1 MTLLNKT
8 DETVMSLLHYF
19 ITEKGY
25 NPIILQGVQNEIWL
39 ENLTSDYKIV
49 RIVSNY
55 IHNKEQ
61 LDYDLFKSTRIIK
74 QIKHKTFSFKL
85 NTLSIFVNLGDNISN
100 ENIKNTNEIEC
111 ASIKEIEDLSKYDN
125 ILKIF
130 PNIVKKTHFK
140 EEGVELFVKITDD
153 INKANEK
160 NNKRA
165 EEIFALRKPFVTYG
179 IIIINILVFLA
190 MVLISREG
198 VMAFSSETLVK
209 FGGNLKY
216 LVLEGEFFR
225 ILTSAFLHDGIMHLF
240 FNMYALYV
248 IGPQLENFFGK
259 TRFALIYIISAICA
273 SLLSLAFN
281 DAYTVSVGASGAIFG
296 LFGSLLYFGYYYRVY
311 LGSLL
316 RSQIIPVIL
325 LNLALGF
332 MMTGI
337 DNAAHIGGL
346 VGGVLISMGLGVK
359 YKSTKSDMIN
369 GMIISI
375 LYIAFLI
382 YLVFFR

>member
-1 MTLLNKT
+1 MNLLNKT
-8 DETVMSLLHYF
+8 DETVMRLLHYF

-74 QIKHKTFSFKL
+74 QIKFKTFSFKL
-85 NTLSIFVNLGDNISN
+85 NTLSIFVNLGDNIDN
-100 ENIKNTNEIEC
+100 ENMKSTNEIEC
-111 ASIKEIEDLSKYDN
+111 ANIKDVKDLSKYDN
-125 ILKIF
+125 VLKIF
-130 PNIVKKTHFK
+130 PNIVKETKFK
-140 EEGVELFVKITDD
+140 EKGVELYMKITED

-165 EEIFALRKPFVTYG
+165 EEIFAIRKPFITYG
-179 IIIINILVFLA
+179 IIIINILVFLI
-190 MVLISREG
+190 MILVSKEG
-198 VMAFSSETLVK
+198 VMGFSSDTLVN
-209 FGGNLKY
+209 FGGNIKY
-216 LVLEGEFFR
+216 LVLEGEFYR
-225 ILTSAFLHDGIMHLF
+225 ILTSSFVHDGIMHLF
-240 FNMYALYV
+240 FNMYALYIV
-248 IGPQLENFFGK
+248 GPQLENFFGK
-259 TRFALIYIISAICA
+259 TRYALIYIISAITA

-281 DAYTVSVGASGAIFG
+281 DVYTVSVGASGAIFG
-296 LFGSLLYFGYYYRVY
+296 LFGSLVYFGYYYRVY

-316 RSQIIPVIL
+316 RSQIVPVIF
-325 LNLALGF
+325 LNLCLGF
-332 MMTGI
+332 LMTGI

-346 VGGVLISMGLGVK
+346 IGGVLISMGLGVK

-369 GMIISI
+369 GMIISTM
-375 LYIAFLI
+375 YIAFLI

>member
-1 MTLLNKT
+1 MNLLTKT

-61 LDYDLFKSTRIIK
+61 LDYDLFKSTKIIK
-74 QIKHKTFSFKL
+74 QIKFKTFSFKL
-85 NTLSIFVNLGDNISN
+85 NTLSIFVNLGDNIDN
-100 ENIKNTNEIEC
+100 ENLKNTNEIEC
-111 ASIKEIEDLSKYDN
+111 ASIKDVKDLSKYDN
-125 ILKIF
+125 VLKIF
-130 PNIVKKTHFK
+130 PNIIK
-140 EEGVELFVKITDD
+140 ETKFEEKGVELFVKITDD

-165 EEIFALRKPFVTYG
+165 EEIFAIRKPFVTYG
-179 IIIINILVFLA
+179 IIAINVLIFLV
-190 MVLISREG
+190 MVLMSRDG

-209 FGGNLKY
+209 FWGNLKY
-216 LVLEGEFFR
+216 LVLDGEFYR
-225 ILTSAFLHDGIMHLF
+225 ILTSAFIHDGIMHLF

-259 TRFALIYIISAICA
+259 TRFALIYIISAISA

-316 RSQIIPVIL
+316 RSQIVPVII

-346 VGGVLISMGLGVK
+346 VGGILISMGLGVK
-359 YKSTKSDMIN
+359 YKSSKSDMIN